1 MKYIMLSIV
10 LVLAGCASPEVA
22 KRDQLILKVPP
33 ELLERPQA
41 LKQL

>member
-1 MKYIMLSIV
+1 MLLAIF
-10 LVLAGCASPEVA
+10 VLAGCASPEVA
-22 KRDQLILKVPP
+22 NKDQLILKVPP